1 MDTERL
7 LMPEMLEG
15 KECRGGRV
23 ELLLT
28 EEEAGLGREGRAV
41 AMLLAARV
49 SMCALW
55 LLMSRSGGYVEMDAI
70 AGCLTPRRHIVL
82 LLSSS

>member
-23 ELLLT
+23 ELVLET
-28 EEEAGLGREGRAV
+28 GLGRDGSAV
-41 AMLLAARV
+41 AMLLAASV
-49 SMCALW
+49 SMCAI
-55 LLMSRSGGYVEMDAI
+55 RSVEVVVWDMLAR
-70 AGCLTPRRHIVL
+70 ASWFNP
-82 LLSSS
+82 